1 MLRYYIALAL
11 RSSARSKA
19 LTALVIVLL
28 AFGVSACMVSYAVFR
43 ATTSDPLPGKSS
55 RLYVPQIDNW
65 GPSDYLQGEPPNALS
80 YMDTLAFHTLS
91 GADII
96 DKFGYRECPRR

>member
-1 MLRYYIALAL
+1 MWVYYVVLAW

-28 AFGVSACMVSYAVFR
+28 GFGVSACMVSYAVFR

-55 RLYVPQIDNW
+55 QLYVPLIDNV
-65 GPSDYLQGEPPNALS
+65 GPSYNEQGDPWSVLS
-80 YMDTLAFHTLS
+80 Y
-91 GADII
+91 I
-96 DKFGYRECPRR
+96 DAMALWQAQLGDWG